1 MDQATDWVS
10 PKQAARAIGVSES
23 SLKRWCDQGLIRTV
37 RTGGG
42 HRKMLRAE
50 VLRFVRE
57 QNHPLVFP
65 EVLGLPPVSVGASLG
80 LSRGKPRLVDA
91 LLAGDELLARQIIF
105 DLYLARHSLS
115 VIFDEVIAGAF
126 REIGDRWACD
136 AADVYQERRGCEICL
151 RVLFELRKAQGPAER
166 GWPATGGTLEG
177 DLYGLPLL
185 MAELVLREV
194 GFQATSLGTSI
205 PFTSLVRAVAET
217 RPKLFWLSVSH
228 IRDGTDFVTDF
239 AALSDACTAAG
250 TALVVG
256 GRALTEDLRQQM
268 TYSAFGDNMQHLE
281 GFAQTL
287 KRSLQHSETSSRS
300 QSRAASNPPAKKR

>member
-1 MDQATDWVS
+1 MDQATDWIS

-23 SLKRWCDQGLIRTV
+23 SLKRWCDQGLIQTV

-151 RVLFELRKAQGPAER
+151 RVLFELRKGRALPNVVGQQRAARSR
-166 GWPATGGTLEG
+166 GICTR
-177 DLYGLPLL
+177 LPLL

-287 KRSLQHSETSSRS
+287 KRSLKHSESSSRS
-300 QSRAASNPPAKKR
+300 QSRAAGKPPAKKR